1 MKSSCIQFVCVCVR
15 ISRTSKRVA
24 RRLCLRNPLWDAG
37 LVSQPFYLQLS
48 DTAAKRKERAEPA
61 DLTQSRPYLCQQKTR
76 LNFPPESPMTRADI
90 TGGYSPCLLPRPYK
104 THRIRYGGLVG
115 SGGGV
120 ATGGGTHSISLWIFF
135 FFFFLHPVNS
145 GNFSPINK
153 GKSVLGM
160 KGGVL

>member
-1 MKSSCIQFVCVCVR
+1 MKSSCIRFVCVCMR
-15 ISRTSKRVA
+15 ISRTSKRAA

-48 DTAAKRKERAEPA
+48 DTATKRKERAEPA

-104 THRIRYGGLVG
+104 THRIRYGG
-115 SGGGV
+115 GGGGYWWWD
-120 ATGGGTHSISLWIFF
+120 AQHFALDFF